1 MRSKTLSASQFLSRV
16 YKLPWITLSPY
27 GANLVSVVKTVILIA
42 KSSDLTKVGRICTH
56 SHHTKNSSHV

>member
-27 GANLVSVVKTVILIA
+27 GANLVSVVKTV
-42 KSSDLTKVGRICTH
+42 H
-56 SHHTKNSSHV
+56 